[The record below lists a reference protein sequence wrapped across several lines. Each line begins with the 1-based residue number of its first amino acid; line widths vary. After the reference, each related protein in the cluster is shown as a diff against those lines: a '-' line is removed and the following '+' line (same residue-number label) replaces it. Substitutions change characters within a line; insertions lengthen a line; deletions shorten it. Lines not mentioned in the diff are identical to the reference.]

1 MSIAWRL
8 AGAVRRT
15 WWAAK
20 REQTKAMR
28 RRCREKETATAPLL
42 PPTPRTPQ
50 AMLAVLTSPVCA
62 CAQPLG
68 MLGQT
73 HVSGEMLEG
82 MLASQS

>member
-20 REQTKAMR
+20 WEQTKAMR

-42 PPTPRTPQ
+42 PPTPQDPAGDAGGAHLPRVRLRAAAGNARPDPCVRGN
-50 AMLAVLTSPVCA
+50 A
-62 CAQPLG
+62 
-68 MLGQT
+68 
-73 HVSGEMLEG
+73 
-82 MLASQS
+82 